1 MNAGERAYEL
11 VNGFR
16 TTQIVYAAV
25 ELRIPDLIGE
35 GKRSADEL
43 SAATGIDR
51 GRLRR
56 LLRALVGLGVL
67 EEAADGGF
75 ANTEVGELFRDEVP
89 GSRRPLVR
97 MLVPE
102 SYRNWDHFME
112 TLRTGVTG
120 QSLAHGATLWE
131 LIARDPDFGAR
142 FNEAMASNTETL
154 APFVATSGDFARSSV
169 VVDVGGGEGSLLAGV
184 LRHHPGLRG
193 IVVDLPAGLVQTA
206 SYLMSQ
212 QVLDRCTI
220 VEGNFFES
228 VPAGD
233 VFLLKDILHDWDDEH
248 AGLILGVCRTAMNP
262 SARIMVVERMV
273 PSHVTT
279 APKHLNATMTDL
291 QMMVQLG
298 SQERTLE
305 EFGVLFDRARLKLDQ
320 VTPGGVYQLIEAV
333 GV

>member
-1 MNAGERAYEL
+1 MNAGDRAYEL

-25 ELRIPDLIGE
+25 ELRIPDLLGE

-56 LLRALVGLGVL
+56 LLRALAALGVL
-67 EEAADGGF
+67 EEATDGGF
-75 ANTEVGELFRDEVP
+75 VNTEVGELFRNDVP
-89 GSRRPLVR
+89 ASRRRLVR

-120 QSLAHGATLWE
+120 QSIAHGATLWE
-131 LIARDPDFGAR
+131 LIARDPDFGSR
-142 FNEAMASNTETL
+142 FNEAMASNTESL
-154 APFVATSGDFARSSV
+154 AQFVATSGDFAHASL

-193 IVVDLPAGLVQTA
+193 IVVDLPAGLAQTA

-220 VEGNFFES
+220 VEGNFFDS

-233 VFLLKDILHDWDDEH
+233 VFMLKDILHDWDDEH
-248 AGLILGVCRTAMNP
+248 VGAILGVCRTAMSP
-262 SARIMVVERMV
+262 SARIMVVERVM
-273 PSHVTT
+273 PSHVTST
-279 APKHLNATMTDL
+279 STHMNATMTDL

-298 SQERTLE
+298 GQERTLE
-305 EFGVLFDRARLKLDQ
+305 EFGVLFERAGLKIDQ
-320 VTPGGVYQLIEAV
+320 FTPGGVYQLIEAV
-333 GV
+333 AL